1 MNTNNFIVTLI
12 KSIILYFI
20 FVTIYTDYIIF
31 VKYTTHFK
39 LITLT
44 DLITQDVKILNV
56 NIIKMLHE
64 VN

>member
-44 DLITQDVKILNV
+44 DLIAQDVKILNI